1 MTNKGSILIVDD
13 EKGQRDIL
21 NLILKKEGYSVVDV
35 PGVREALAELEKRE
49 FDLIMTDLKMQGQS
63 GLDLLEKVLAD
74 DPQQCIIMMTAHGS
88 VDSAVEAM
96 RKGAFDYLE
105 KPLERDNLVLTLLR
119 AFERIGLL
127 RENRVLQK
135 RIESIATIPNMQGE
149 HPKMKEVFR
158 IVAKIAPSN
167 STVLIVGESGTGKE
181 LIARAIHDGGPR
193 RDKPFIAIN
202 CAAIPETLIEN
213 ELFGHEKGSFTG
225 ANARE
230 IGIFEAADGGTVFLD
245 EIGEM
250 NVAMQAKLLRAIQEK
265 EIRRV
270 GGKVNIGLDVRL
282 VSATNKELEQEIKKG
297 AFREDLFY
305 RLNVIR
311 VNLPPLRERGS
322 DIKTLAEFFLE
333 KYSKAAGIKV
343 DGISK
348 QTLKLLMNYSWPGN
362 VRQLESVIERSVLM
376 AESNYIEPDDLP
388 SEMTAS
394 CSLAGGIDFDLPAEG
409 VDFETLEKGLIVK
422 AMERAE
428 WVIGKAAPLL
438 GMSYKTL
445 QYRLDKFEIE
455 RPDKRGTVKH
465 NNNR

>member
-1 MTNKGSILIVDD
+1 MANKGSILIVDD
-13 EKGQRDIL
+13 EKDQRDIL
-21 NLILKKEGYSVVDV
+21 SLILKKEGYEIFDV
-35 PGVREALAELEKRE
+35 PGVSEALIQLEKRE
-49 FDLIMTDLKMQGQS
+49 FDLIMTDLKMRGQS
-63 GLDLLEKVLAD
+63 GQDLLEKVLAD

-105 KPLERDNLVLTLLR
+105 KPLERDDLVLTLQR
-119 AFERIGLL
+119 AFERINLL

-135 RIESIATIPNMQGE
+135 RIDSIAIIPNMRGE
-149 HPKMKEVFR
+149 HIKMKEVFR
-158 IVAKIAPSN
+158 VIAKIAPSN

-181 LIARAIHDGGPR
+181 LIARAIHDGSQR

-202 CAAIPETLIEN
+202 CAAIPDTLIES

-250 NVAMQAKLLRAIQEK
+250 NVSMQAKLLRAIQEK

-282 VSATNKELEQEIKKG
+282 LSATNKELEQEIKKG
-297 AFREDLFY
+297 MFREDLFY

-333 KYSKAAGIKV
+333 KYSKAAGIKI

-348 QTLKLLMNYSWPGN
+348 QALKMLMNYSWPGN
-362 VRQLESVIERSVLM
+362 VRQLESVIERSILM
-376 AESNYIEPDDLP
+376 ADSNYIEPVDLP
-388 SEMTAS
+388 TELSATG
-394 CSLAGGIDFDLPAEG
+394 SLTECINFNLPAEG
-409 VDFETLEKGLIVK
+409 IDFEALEKELIFK

-455 RPDKRGTVKH
+455 RPDKRIK
-465 NNNR
+465 

>member
-1 MTNKGSILIVDD
+1 MKTNGSILIVDD

-21 NLILKKEGYSVVDV
+21 NLILKKENYDVVDV
-35 PGVREALAELEKRE
+35 PGVREALDQLEKRE

-88 VDSAVEAM
+88 VDSAVDAM

-105 KPLERDNLVLTLLR
+105 KPLERDNLVLTLRR
-119 AFERIGLL
+119 AFERISLV

-135 RIESIATIPNMQGE
+135 RIESIATIPNMRGE

-181 LIARAIHDGGPR
+181 LIARAIHDGSPR
-193 RDKPFIAIN
+193 RANPFIAIN
-202 CAAIPETLIEN
+202 CAAIPDTLIES

-230 IGIFEAADGGTVFLD
+230 IGIFEAANGGTVFLD

-270 GGKVNIGLDVRL
+270 GGKVNISLDVRL

-297 AFREDLFY
+297 TFREDLFY

-333 KYSKAAGIKV
+333 KYAKEAGISV

-348 QTLKLLMNYSWPGN
+348 QALKLLMNYSWPGN

-376 AESNYIEPDDLP
+376 AESNYIEPEDLP
-388 SEMTAS
+388 SEITS
-394 CSLAGGIDFDLPAEG
+394 SGSQPGGINFDLPADG
-409 VDFETLEKGLIVK
+409 VDFEALEKGLIVK

-455 RPDKRGTVKH
+455 RPEKKTR
-465 NNNR
+465 

>member
-1 MTNKGSILIVDD
+1 MKNKGSILIVDD

-21 NLILKKEGYSVVDV
+21 NLILKKEGYDIVDV
-35 PGVREALAELEKRE
+35 PGVREALAQLEKRE

-63 GLDLLEKVLAD
+63 GLDLLEKVQVY

-105 KPLERDNLVLTLLR
+105 KPLERDDLVLTLLR
-119 AFERIGLL
+119 AFERINLL

-135 RIESIATIPNMQGE
+135 RIESIASIPSMQGE

-158 IVAKIAPSN
+158 VIAKIAPSN

-181 LIARAIHDGGPR
+181 LIARAIHDGSPR

-202 CAAIPETLIEN
+202 CAAIPDTLIES

-250 NVAMQAKLLRAIQEK
+250 NVSMQAKLLRAIQEK

-270 GGKVNIGLDVRL
+270 GGKVNISLDVRL

-297 AFREDLFY
+297 TFREDLFY

-322 DIKTLAEFFLE
+322 DIKTLAEFFLA
-333 KYSKAAGIKV
+333 KYSKAAGIKM

-362 VRQLESVIERSVLM
+362 VRQLESVIERSILM

-388 SEMTAS
+388 GEITT
-394 CSLAGGIDFDLPAEG
+394 CGTLAGGINFDLPADG
-409 VDFETLEKGLIVK
+409 IDFESLEKGLIVK

-428 WVIGKAAPLL
+428 WIIGKAAPLL

-455 RPDKRGTVKH
+455 KPDKRMK
-465 NNNR
+465 

>member
-1 MTNKGSILIVDD
+1 MAVVQGSILIVDD

-21 NLILKKEGYSVVDV
+21 NLILKKEGYDVVDV
-35 PGVREALAELEKRE
+35 PGVREALAQLEKRE
-49 FDLIMTDLKMQGQS
+49 FELIMTDLKMQGQ
-63 GLDLLEKVLAD
+63 GGMELLETVLAGD
-74 DPQQCIIMMTAHGS
+74 SQQCVIMMTAHGS

-105 KPLERDNLVLTLLR
+105 KPLERDDLLLTLRR
-119 AFERIGLL
+119 AFERISLV

-135 RIESIATIPNMQGE
+135 RIDSIKTIPNMQGE

-158 IVAKIAPSN
+158 VVAKIAPSN

-181 LIARAIHDGGPR
+181 LIARAIHEGSPR
-193 RDKPFIAIN
+193 RDKPFMAIN
-202 CAAIPETLIEN
+202 CAAIPDTLIES

-230 IGIFEAADGGTVFLD
+230 MGIFEAAEGGTVFLD

-270 GGKVNIGLDVRL
+270 GGKVNIPLDVRI

-311 VNLPPLRERGS
+311 INLPPLRERGS
-322 DIKTLAEFFLE
+322 DIKTLAEFFLH
-333 KYSKAAGIKV
+333 KYSKEAGV
-343 DGISK
+343 TLDGISK
-348 QTLKLLMNYSWPGN
+348 AALKLLMNYSWPGN

-376 AESNYIEPDDLP
+376 AESNYIEPEDLP
-388 SEMTAS
+388 AEITAVGL
-394 CSLAGGIDFDLPAEG
+394 LAGGIPFDLPPEG
-409 VDFETLEKGLIVK
+409 IAFEELEKGLIIK
-422 AMERAE
+422 AMERAD

-445 QYRLDKFEIE
+445 QYRLDKFAIE
-455 RPDKRGTVKH
+455 RPEKRG
-465 NNNR
+465 R

>member
-1 MTNKGSILIVDD
+1 MKSGGSILIVDD

-21 NLILKKEGYSVVDV
+21 NLILKKEGYDLVDV
-35 PGVREALAELEKRE
+35 PGVREALEQLEKRE

-63 GLDLLEKVLAD
+63 GLDLLEKVHAD
-74 DPQQCIIMMTAHGS
+74 DPQQCVIMMTAHGS

-105 KPLERDNLVLTLLR
+105 KPLERDNLILTLLR
-119 AFERIGLL
+119 AFERIGLM

-135 RIESIATIPNMQGE
+135 RVDSIATIPNMQGE

-158 IVAKIAPSN
+158 VVAKIAPST

-181 LIARAIHDGGPR
+181 LIARAIHAGSPR
-193 RDKPFIAIN
+193 HDKPFIAIN
-202 CAAIPETLIEN
+202 CAAIPETLIES

-225 ANARE
+225 ADSRE
-230 IGIFEAADGGTVFLD
+230 IGIFEAAAGGTVFLD

-297 AFREDLFY
+297 TFREDLFY

-311 VNLPPLRERGS
+311 VDLPPLRERGS
-322 DIKTLAEFFLE
+322 DIKTLAEFFLD
-333 KYSKAAGIKV
+333 KYSKAAGV
-343 DGISK
+343 TMDGISK
-348 QTLKLLMNYSWPGN
+348 QALKLLMNYRWPGN

-388 SEMTAS
+388 TEITS
-394 CSLAGGIDFDLPAEG
+394 CGRLAGDINFDLPAEG
-409 VDFETLEKGLIVK
+409 IDFEALEKGLIVK

-455 RPDKRGTVKH
+455 RPEKKTR
-465 NNNR
+465 

>member
-1 MTNKGSILIVDD
+1 MINKGSILIVDD

-21 NLILKKEGYSVVDV
+21 NLILKKEDYDVVDV
-35 PGVREALAELEKRE
+35 PGVREALEQLEKRE

-88 VDSAVEAM
+88 VDTAVEAM

-119 AFERIGLL
+119 AFERIGLV

-158 IVAKIAPSN
+158 VIARVAPSN

-181 LIARAIHDGGPR
+181 LIARAIHEGSPR
-193 RDKPFIAIN
+193 REKPFIAIN
-202 CAAIPETLIEN
+202 CAAIPDTLIES

-225 ANARE
+225 ADSRE
-230 IGIFEAADGGTVFLD
+230 IGIFEAANGGTVFLD

-297 AFREDLFY
+297 TFREDLFY

-333 KYSKAAGIKV
+333 KYSKAAGITM

-376 AESNYIEPDDLP
+376 AESNYIEPNDLP
-388 SEMTAS
+388 TEITAS
-394 CSLAGGIDFDLPAEG
+394 GSLAGGINFDLPAEG
-409 VDFETLEKGLIVK
+409 IDFELLEKGLIVK

-445 QYRLDKFEIE
+445 QYRLDKFEID
-455 RPDKRGTVKH
+455 RPDKRA
-465 NNNR
+465 R